1 MRQLLPIRRGC
12 GDGQPGSHCSRLRSR
27 SFIIAHNE
35 IVDRYSGLARAALSG
50 ETAVDCAPD
59 TFEDGCFGAA
69 GYDDLADL
77 PQAAI
82 RASLGCGNPVA
93 VAELRAGET
102 VLDLGSGGG
111 IDVLLSAK
119 RVGPDGKAYGLDA
132 SRDMLQLARRNAKQA
147 DAANVEFL
155 HGTIEDIPLTDSSV
169 DVVISNCVINLSSDK
184 PAVFGE
190 VFRILRPDGRIG
202 ISDVVAED
210 GTVPEQ
216 RAHTE
221 QRVGCVAGALT
232 FAEYRGLLLAA
243 GFAGISITATIGHGD
258 GIHSAI
264 IQATKSSTAT
274 GPGIHGR

>member
-1 MRQLLPIRRGC
+1 M
-12 GDGQPGSHCSRLRSR
+12 
-27 SFIIAHNE
+27 AHNE

-50 ETAVDCAPD
+50 ETVIDCAPSAFD
-59 TFEDGCFGAA
+59 EGCFGAA
-69 GYDDLADL
+69 GYDDLTGV
-77 PQAAI
+77 PQTAI

-93 VAELRAGET
+93 VADLRAGET

-111 IDVLLSAK
+111 VDVLLSAR
-119 RVGPDGKAYGLDA
+119 RVGPNGKAYGLDA
-132 SRDMLQLARRNAKQA
+132 SSDMLQLARRNAEQA

-155 HGTIEDIPLTDSSV
+155 HGTIEDIPLPELSV

-190 VFRILRPDGRIG
+190 VFRILRPHGRIG

-210 GTVPEQ
+210 GTTPEQ
-216 RAHTE
+216 RARTE

-232 FAEYRGLLLAA
+232 IGDYGDLLLAA
-243 GFAGISITATIGHGD
+243 GFVGTSITATIGHSD

-264 IQATKSSTAT
+264 IQATKPAITPSASTCEVSPQRAT
-274 GPGIHGR
+274 